1 MKFLTHI
8 ALALPAAMATP
19 LSPRTVPAVMS
30 ITHFTRNCTTPA
42 DTLCTYTLTIE
53 TSGGQLATPGSQNCT
68 VVDTDAKARVH
79 SFYGVKCKEVH
90 FPSSILPLPHNFHFS
105 LRLFFILFLGLG
117 KEGMRANKQQ
127 NPDWDISWGWDYQG
141 DFTVLTVA
149 QREVLYEA
157 FFGYDHP
164 NAQAVVAFKDQG
176 PNAVKYL

>member
-1 MKFLTHI
+1 MKFLTLLV
-8 ALALPAAMATP
+8 LAFPTAMATP
-19 LSPRTVPAVMS
+19 LSPRTIPAVMS

-42 DTLCTYTLTIE
+42 DTPCAYTLTIE
-53 TSGGQLATPGSQNCT
+53 TSGDQLATPGSQNCT

-79 SFYGVKCKEVH
+79 SFYGIKCKE
-90 FPSSILPLPHNFHFS
+90 
-105 LRLFFILFLGLG
+105 
-117 KEGMRANKQQ
+117 

-176 PNAVKYL
+176 PNAIKYL